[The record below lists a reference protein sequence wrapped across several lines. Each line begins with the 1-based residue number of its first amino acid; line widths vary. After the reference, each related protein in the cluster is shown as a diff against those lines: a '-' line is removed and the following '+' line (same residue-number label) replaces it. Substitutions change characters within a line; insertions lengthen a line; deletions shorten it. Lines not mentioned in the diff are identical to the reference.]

1 MREHFKKHRHTGIPK
16 GFLWHITLQ
25 LLRRESL
32 SGSEIMK
39 QFLEYTDY
47 KPSPGSVYPLLS
59 QLQEKG
65 LIEEVIDEDP
75 SLKRYRLTEFGR
87 EEVEAA
93 MADDSFMRKR
103 QKTLRKIYW
112 RLHRNIPE
120 DLYTSFSGFL
130 GNFEKTHHYAL
141 DSQEKK
147 IKLIQI
153 IDEASSKM
161 EKLGEAY

>member
-1 MREHFKKHRHTGIPK
+1 MRKHFKKHRHTGIPK

-59 QLQEKG
+59 QLQKKG
-65 LIEEVIDEDP
+65 LIEEVKDEDP

-87 EEVEAA
+87 EEVEAT

-161 EKLGEAY
+161 EKLGEA